1 MGQRS
6 ASLSG
11 AESVVDPGS
20 SGGEPHDPSSSS
32 SSSRAPVRLASFKAC
47 CFKCVRKPSD
57 VGDTSGDVPQVGR
70 DRSTRSVGAVSSAG
84 EVNWEEVHQELL
96 QHLQPQKAD
105 DLLTALFEKMENRD
119 RARSTDAVSPRRS
132 RHLSG
137 SSSRGGPSRGELGT
151 LDESAWADD
160 LGEFDSDEAELAAL
174 DDPLTPEDEGR
185 FRHRRERSHDDSIA
199 TSGLLDMMDPKSEGA
214 GSSGSLLDL
223 PKVLREA
230 SVSEDA
236 GGFLEAPVPPP
247 EDRVSVT
254 YSTPAVV
261 DKAAEAE
268 ALGSREAS
276 TSPSRQVAQ
285 AASAEG
291 PPAMSRQTST
301 AVSASA
307 TPRPAAA
314 SQTPRLSAA
323 SAQPAA
329 SQPTPS
335 SSQTPRLSP
344 ATASAQPT
352 APVTTVAS
360 QRLAALLV
368 QPPAPAPSPMSYP
381 AVPLPQPA
389 TPSPRPAA
397 ASPLP
402 PLASASPQPSAASQ
416 PATSQTPRLAA
427 ASAQPSASHL
437 ARSPQTPCLAVATPA
452 SMAPTSSLPLPK
464 ASQPVPTPS
473 LAASTAPA
481 TPKAAAQT
489 PRLAAASTA
498 PVVSLP
504 VPSSSQTPR
513 LAAAAAQ
520 SAASVQTPQ
529 LASASVHQPSQAARP
544 TSASAQSA
552 VPQTPQRA
560 ASAKQPATLAGSQA
574 EKVTL
579 SQPLALQPR
588 LTPSPVL
595 AAATSSFPPPLP
607 AATPRAGPVHSPSPA
622 ATPRLEPASAATVAK
637 ERPRTPQPDAP
648 PAVGDS
654 LPPDHKGSDAGSVL
668 GATAESIGLVMTAD
682 GSTGGSTC
690 LETSISAQA
699 RRGGSP
705 QPSAEEIRR
714 AAGVLQDAFRSWTA
728 KKKESPDSLESAK
741 MDGIASDRANVAMK
755 TPEVSTARGADYTP
769 ATPLS
774 AVPPLPNRSGPRMA
788 FPSPE
793 AAGSALRED
802 GSTGGSSNP
811 ALAGGGQDCFEP
823 HVHFASMDSVIMLTS
838 MDSQLSLP
846 QACSAL
852 VEGADPIGSGCITLD
867 VGDWEQRNKEPRP
880 RAASLPACAAREL
893 AEPSSDES
901 SEVTDDMRS
910 QTDFPVPR
918 SHRRNFSIDREVELM
933 SVDAPSVASASSPL
947 PAMSTLASASSPFYL
962 GNVDACAR
970 LVSSI
975 GRGRSFDGEQGK
987 RGSKTLVTPTT
998 QPSAE
1003 STPLEAKKGLRQ
1015 RAQSS
1020 WSAMHFR
1027 KEVAEFEAQAAATSS
1042 APRAHKISRLIRWA
1056 KPKKSIT
1063 TEGAEDAASGE
1074 TMAASGTGGAGS
1086 PDAAGSAAAVVR
1098 AGSGSC
1104 GDFRGG
1110 GGSGSAGGDPLSPG
1124 SPRPRG
1130 GSSGGDP
1137 PSPGAALEVV
1147 GTMDPEAADDVSV
1160 TTSNVES
1167 AEEEIRAA
1175 EAAAAE
1181 SAAAEI
1187 ALMEAAV
1194 AQAAVGANAAAVQ
1207 RAVDAVQAADGDRD
1221 QLGSVTMDSFVH
1233 RTLDVSSTGSTGEAE
1248 EGCAGSAPEG
1258 RHQHCGRSEA
1268 NKNEDEDSSSDG
1280 AQRGTSAKEARSRRR
1295 GGLSSTRHRKLASPK
1310 PGSPKTGSPRKSRRS
1325 RRSLLLL
1332 RVNGKE
1338 VARALADVS
1347 PGSPR
1352 GSDAGS
1358 DKNGSLGQSCGSS
1371 PELLSLRS
1379 AAPAAPPLDLA
1390 KAVRAAAP
1398 AAESAVAVPPRTAPQ
1413 GQQKEMMEQLA
1424 LSQAMWQP
1432 PAPPKKRPSPPT
1444 LSPLQEDFQE
1454 ELTRSPLSQAD
1465 SPLELPSSP
1474 PVQRQASPPPEL
1486 RKADPVPVFG
1496 LGHIRLAVPPRR
1508 GAAQLARSLSLLR
1521 RGASPIRLVAALAR
1535 RGASPTRSVMALGRR
1550 GSSSPPQLHVV
1561 TTAASRGASPPPPPR
1576 PASAPR
1582 RGASPQW
1589 RSPSASRRGASP
1601 VIRPPR
1607 TARPG
1612 PPLGARSRNTA
1623 AKRRA
1628 GTEPCVQSVPVFHA
1642 DLRPSLKYAIQ
1653 RAAPTPQEQAP
1664 SRPPASGWR
1673 SPLAAASAPAP
1684 APAAQVPAWAT
1695 WVRQE
1700 PRPPPEDLTTEF
1712 FQDAWDLVH
1721 IMRGDVHCVSCVRD
1735 AYGR

>member
-1 MGQRS
+1 M
-6 ASLSG
+6 
-11 AESVVDPGS
+11 
-20 SGGEPHDPSSSS
+20 
-32 SSSRAPVRLASFKAC
+32 
-47 CFKCVRKPSD
+47 
-57 VGDTSGDVPQVGR
+57 
-70 DRSTRSVGAVSSAG
+70 
-84 EVNWEEVHQELL
+84 
-96 QHLQPQKAD
+96 
-105 DLLTALFEKMENRD
+105 
-119 RARSTDAVSPRRS
+119 
-132 RHLSG
+132 
-137 SSSRGGPSRGELGT
+137 
-151 LDESAWADD
+151 
-160 LGEFDSDEAELAAL
+160 
-174 DDPLTPEDEGR
+174 
-185 FRHRRERSHDDSIA
+185 
-199 TSGLLDMMDPKSEGA
+199 
-214 GSSGSLLDL
+214 
-223 PKVLREA
+223 
-230 SVSEDA
+230 
-236 GGFLEAPVPPP
+236 
-247 EDRVSVT
+247 
-254 YSTPAVV
+254 
-261 DKAAEAE
+261 
-268 ALGSREAS
+268 
-276 TSPSRQVAQ
+276 
-285 AASAEG
+285 
-291 PPAMSRQTST
+291 
-301 AVSASA
+301 
-307 TPRPAAA
+307 
-314 SQTPRLSAA
+314 
-323 SAQPAA
+323 
-329 SQPTPS
+329 
-335 SSQTPRLSP
+335 
-344 ATASAQPT
+344 
-352 APVTTVAS
+352 
-360 QRLAALLV
+360 
-368 QPPAPAPSPMSYP
+368 
-381 AVPLPQPA
+381 
-389 TPSPRPAA
+389 
-397 ASPLP
+397 
-402 PLASASPQPSAASQ
+402 
-416 PATSQTPRLAA
+416 
-427 ASAQPSASHL
+427 
-437 ARSPQTPCLAVATPA
+437 
-452 SMAPTSSLPLPK
+452 
-464 ASQPVPTPS
+464 
-473 LAASTAPA
+473 
-481 TPKAAAQT
+481 
-489 PRLAAASTA
+489 
-498 PVVSLP
+498 
-504 VPSSSQTPR
+504 
-513 LAAAAAQ
+513 
-520 SAASVQTPQ
+520 
-529 LASASVHQPSQAARP
+529 
-544 TSASAQSA
+544 
-552 VPQTPQRA
+552 
-560 ASAKQPATLAGSQA
+560 
-574 EKVTL
+574 

-588 LTPSPVL
+588 LTPSPAL
-595 AAATSSFPPPLP
+595 AAATSNFLLP
-607 AATPRAGPVHSPSPA
+607 AATPRAGPVHSASPA
-622 ATPRLEPASAATVAK
+622 ATPRLEPASAASVAR

-654 LPPDHKGSDAGSVL
+654 PPPDHKGSDAGSVL
-668 GATAESIGLVMTAD
+668 GATAESIGPVMTAD

-699 RRGGSP
+699 RRGGRP

-728 KKKESPDSLESAK
+728 KKKESSDSLESTK
-741 MDGIASDRANVAMK
+741 MDGIAPDRANVAMK
-755 TPEVSTARGADYTP
+755 TPEVSTARGADCTP

-910 QTDFPVPR
+910 QTDFPMPR
-918 SHRRNFSIDREVELM
+918 SHCRNLSMDREVELM
-933 SVDAPSVASASSPL
+933 SVDAPSVASASSPM

-987 RGSKTLVTPTT
+987 RGGKTLVTPTT

-1074 TMAASGTGGAGS
+1074 PMAASGTGGAGS

-1124 SPRPRG
+1124 APRPRG

-1137 PSPGAALEVV
+1137 PSPGAALE
-1147 GTMDPEAADDVSV
+1147 AADDASV

-1248 EGCAGSAPEG
+1248 EGCVGSVPGG
-1258 RHQHCGRSEA
+1258 RHQHCGDSEA
-1268 NKNEDEDSSSDG
+1268 NKNEDEDSSDDVE
-1280 AQRGTSAKEARSRRR
+1280 QRGTSAKEARSRRR

-1310 PGSPKTGSPRKSRRS
+1310 PGSPKTGSPRIAARGSFPKSRRS

-1371 PELLSLRS
+1371 PELLSLLS
-1379 AAPAAPPLDLA
+1379 EAPAPPLDLA
-1390 KAVRAAAP
+1390 KAVCAAAP
-1398 AAESAVAVPPRTAPQ
+1398 AADSAVAVPPRTAPQ

-1521 RGASPIRLVAALAR
+1521 RGASPIRLVAALTR
-1535 RGASPTRSVMALGRR
+1535 RGASPVRIAVASVRR

-1576 PASAPR
+1576 PTSAP
-1582 RGASPQW
+1582 
-1589 RSPSASRRGASP
+1589 RRGASP

-1612 PPLGARSRNTA
+1612 PPLGARSRNAA

-1664 SRPPASGWR
+1664 PRPPASGWR